1 MDKLFFDETIAQNL
15 YEYCE
20 DMDAQNY
27 CDIKE
32 KEIELINSA
41 IDKVHS
47 YASYND
53 DFLALYN
60 ALYIAFSEK

>member
-1 MDKLFFDETIAQNL
+1 MDKLFFDETIAKNL
-15 YEYCE
+15 YKACE
-20 DMDAQNY
+20 DFDAQNY
-27 CDIKE
+27 SDSKE
-32 KEIELINSA
+32 QEIALLQSA
-41 IDKVHS
+41 IEKVYS